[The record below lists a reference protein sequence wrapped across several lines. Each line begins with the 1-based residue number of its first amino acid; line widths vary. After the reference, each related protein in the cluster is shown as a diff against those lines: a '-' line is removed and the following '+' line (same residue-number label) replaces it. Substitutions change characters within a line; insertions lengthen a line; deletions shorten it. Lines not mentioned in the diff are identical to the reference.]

1 MAFDS
6 GFTGK
11 NILSPI
17 AGDTSR
23 ASERLSDFVISAEKL
38 KYEAFQKTRE
48 EFKKIMDIDP
58 VFLATAASQK
68 AQADILSDFNKKGG
82 AITRKYAG
90 KQIPDEELT
99 YLRQAKSYLQMNQ
112 QKMLMDMQQAMQA
125 KDAIQKD
132 YLNHYDRGDFKT
144 RWDEYLSSGTWDNSP
159 LLPAKVSA
167 VQFYGSPNNKFRGN
181 DTEITLKRNEGGN
194 TITETATSSGT
205 EEQGREKIR
214 ADFFTHDGLAR
225 SYMEEFAKLKEENPQ
240 EYKDYISQPNGIM
253 KWAQDK
259 HWQDALD
266 IKNKKVTA
274 PQTQRNS
281 GNSGYIRTW
290 GQGGPKYTPTSAIDD
305 GVFKKMHAFQDLNKP
320 IRLPIRSMELLQ
332 EGGVIPADKANATV
346 TGYVVGYDEDTDKF
360 KFLVSKDF
368 KDLDYSALASGAG
381 MEVALKRSDFA
392 PETLAELEIV
402 KDGKYTKIGSL
413 PIKKAET
420 PVKKKL
426 Y

>member
-1 MAFDS
+1 M
-6 GFTGK
+6 
-11 NILSPI
+11 
-17 AGDTSR
+17 
-23 ASERLSDFVISAEKL
+23 
-38 KYEAFQKTRE
+38 
-48 EFKKIMDIDP
+48 
-58 VFLATAASQK
+58 
-68 AQADILSDFNKKGG
+68 
-82 AITRKYAG
+82 
-90 KQIPDEELT
+90 
-99 YLRQAKSYLQMNQ
+99 
-112 QKMLMDMQQAMQA
+112 
-125 KDAIQKD
+125 
-132 YLNHYDRGDFKT
+132 
-144 RWDEYLSSGTWDNSP
+144 
-159 LLPAKVSA
+159 
-167 VQFYGSPNNKFRGN
+167 
-181 DTEITLKRNEGGN
+181 KR
-194 TITETATSSGT
+194 
-205 EEQGREKIR
+205 
-214 ADFFTHDGLAR
+214 
-225 SYMEEFAKLKEENPQ
+225 
-240 EYKDYISQPNGIM
+240 
-253 KWAQDK
+253 AQDK

-420 PVKKKL
+420 PAKGKGLTWPEFKKQFPNGTIEEYNKQK
-426 Y
+426 